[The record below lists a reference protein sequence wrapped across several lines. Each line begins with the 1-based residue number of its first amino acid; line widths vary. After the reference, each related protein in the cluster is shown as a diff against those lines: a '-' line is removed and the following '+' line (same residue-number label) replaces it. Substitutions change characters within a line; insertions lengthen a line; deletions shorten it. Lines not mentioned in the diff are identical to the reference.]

1 MRNRD
6 FKKAD
11 SRIVVH
17 VCARDAGGRPE
28 AGRLGHNSRLF
39 VSVTAVPHRPTGL
52 EESGLLDAIL
62 SIASDLDLEAMLR
75 RIVVAACEL
84 TDARYGALGVLDE
97 SGEALSEFVTHGLSE
112 AEEAAIG
119 LRPKGHG
126 VLGLLISDPR
136 PIRLQD
142 LGAHERSFGFPD
154 HHPPMHSFLGVPIRV
169 RGLVFGNLYLTEKRE
184 APEFNE
190 RDERLLWSLAAAA
203 GVAVENAR
211 LHQRLGELALF
222 ADRERIARDLHD
234 TVIQRLFAVGLSLQG
249 VARVVDPPSAGERI
263 EAAVDELDLT
273 ISDIRSTIFALQARN
288 IRGARATI
296 TRVAIEARDALGFLP
311 RMQFNGPL
319 DTSVGAELADEA
331 TAVIREALSNVA
343 RHARA
348 TRAEVVVSATAEE
361 LRIVVSDDGVGV
373 RRSASPAGHGLRNMA
388 TRAEALRG
396 VFEVRSES
404 GEGTTLSWR
413 IPL

>member
-1 MRNRD
+1 
-6 FKKAD
+6 
-11 SRIVVH
+11 
-17 VCARDAGGRPE
+17 
-28 AGRLGHNSRLF
+28 
-39 VSVTAVPHRPTGL
+39 
-52 EESGLLDAIL
+52 
-62 SIASDLDLEAMLR
+62 
-75 RIVVAACEL
+75 
-84 TDARYGALGVLDE
+84 
-97 SGEALSEFVTHGLSE
+97 
-112 AEEAAIG
+112 
-119 LRPKGHG
+119 
-126 VLGLLISDPR
+126 
-136 PIRLQD
+136 
-142 LGAHERSFGFPD
+142 
-154 HHPPMHSFLGVPIRV
+154 
-169 RGLVFGNLYLTEKRE
+169 
-184 APEFNE
+184 
-190 RDERLLWSLAAAA
+190 
-203 GVAVENAR
+203 
-211 LHQRLGELALF
+211 
-222 ADRERIARDLHD
+222 
-234 TVIQRLFAVGLSLQG
+234 
-249 VARVVDPPSAGERI
+249 VDPPSAGERI